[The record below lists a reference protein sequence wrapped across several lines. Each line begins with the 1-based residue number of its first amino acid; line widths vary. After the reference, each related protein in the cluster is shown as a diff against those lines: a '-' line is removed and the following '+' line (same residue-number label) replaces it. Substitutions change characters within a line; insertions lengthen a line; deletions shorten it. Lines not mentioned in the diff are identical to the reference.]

1 MLFSCCASRLSPNI
15 LKVLESVLMVLPRL
29 FFFFFVTSNECFSE
43 GLNYFFHYLRMPFSS
58 VRHKVALEKAL
69 PVQATWHNTAS
80 YLFVCVQPVPKN
92 NASLQQRSAVTAL
105 FMNDP
110 WDKMTTNP
118 LRACLSLLPHIPS
131 SNSTHN
137 TKVSKA
143 RRKTTT
149 KPLHFYNDIIRSLSC
164 ASDVVL
170 VPMCLSLTC
179 VLRSKCAYVN
189 FATTRHGEVKP
200 KAC

>member
-1 MLFSCCASRLSPNI
+1 
-15 LKVLESVLMVLPRL
+15 MVLPRL
-29 FFFFFVTSNECFSE
+29 FFFVTSNDCFSE
-43 GLNYFFHYLRMPFSS
+43 GLNYFFHYLRMTFAS

-69 PVQATWHNTAS
+69 PVQATWRNTAS
-80 YLFVCVQPVPKN
+80 YLFVCVQHVPKD
-92 NASLQQRSAVTAL
+92 NASPQQRSAVTAL

-110 WDKMTTNP
+110 RDKMTTNP
-118 LRACLSLLPHIPS
+118 PSFVPVTTPPHPLLELHTQTI
-131 SNSTHN
+131 N

-149 KPLHFYNDIIRSLSC
+149 KPLHFYNDIMRSLSC

-179 VLRSKCAYVN
+179 VLCSKCAYVN